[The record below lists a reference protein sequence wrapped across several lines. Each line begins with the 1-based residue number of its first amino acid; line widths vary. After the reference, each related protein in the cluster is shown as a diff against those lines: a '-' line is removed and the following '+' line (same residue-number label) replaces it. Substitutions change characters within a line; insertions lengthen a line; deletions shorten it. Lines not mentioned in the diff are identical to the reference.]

1 MKMWHIAL
9 ALAATA
15 SGVAAAKDREPEVLT
30 RTGKWV
36 VDYDRDGC
44 HLFAQFGSED
54 AQVVARFTRYQ
65 PGDGFDLSLYGKR
78 FQGNDF
84 KAEGE
89 IDFGLADAP
98 AETSLMY
105 GNAGKMR
112 AAFFRSMRLDGWAG
126 QSEMDVAPKVRPE
139 QEAAVKGV
147 TVDIQGKRP
156 FRLEFGSLGK
166 PFEQMRHCMD
176 TLVESWGYD
185 PKVQAELLRP
195 ASATTPP
202 FRWLSPSDYPLGALR
217 MGHNGIVQFRLD
229 VDAEGKVGGCHVLAR
244 TSPDDFADAT
254 CRAVTRRAKL
264 QPALDAQGKP
274 VRSFYVQKVIWQV
287 GS

>member
-1 MKMWHIAL
+1 M
-9 ALAATA
+9 
-15 SGVAAAKDREPEVLT
+15 
-30 RTGKWV
+30 
-36 VDYDRDGC
+36 
-44 HLFAQFGSED
+44 
-54 AQVVARFTRYQ
+54 
-65 PGDGFDLSLYGKR
+65 
-78 FQGNDF
+78 
-84 KAEGE
+84 
-89 IDFGLADAP
+89 
-98 AETSLMY
+98 
-105 GNAGKMR
+105 
-112 AAFFRSMRLDGWAG
+112 
-126 QSEMDVAPKVRPE
+126 
-139 QEAAVKGV
+139 VKGV

-176 TLVESWGYD
+176 TLLESWGYD

-195 ASATTPP
+195 ASAITPP
-202 FRWLSPSDYPLGALR
+202 SRWLSPSDYPLGALR

-264 QPALDAQGKP
+264 QPALDAEGKP

-287 GS
+287 GN